1 MLRRATHRRGW
12 SGWILATIM
21 LASLIGSS
29 PAKAGGLNN
38 GFGIMNGI
46 YAAEGFGSNYYF
58 GARYNHYFNRYRY
71 FVEGN
76 VGFSSLKSQVLED
89 LAAFQVFQSEGL
101 FTYEFLL
108 GYDVRPL
115 SGLPYVVMGVA
126 GVSQGGQSK
135 FAYVLGIGK
144 LIPLAQFFDV
154 KRFGI
159 RYDIRDHIFKQQINE
174 DNSFTAHNL
183 VFSVGLQYYF

>member
-12 SGWILATIM
+12 SGWTLTAIM
-21 LASLIGSS
+21 LALLFANP
-29 PAKAGGLNN
+29 PAKAGGMDN

-46 YAAEGFGSNYYF
+46 YAAEGFGTNYYF
-58 GARYNHYFNRYRY
+58 GARYNHYFNKYRY

-76 VGFSSLKSQVLED
+76 VGFSSLKSQVLEN
-89 LAAFQVFQSEGL
+89 LAAFQVFKSEGL

-108 GYDVRPL
+108 GYDARPL
-115 SGLPYVVMGVA
+115 GGLPYVVFGVA
-126 GVSQGGQSK
+126 GLNQGGQSK
-135 FAYVLGIGK
+135 FATVLGVGK

-154 KRFGI
+154 KRFGL
-159 RYDIRDHIFKQQINE
+159 RYDIRDHIFKQQIN
-174 DNSFTAHNL
+174 DTGSFIAHNL